1 MMNDTLP
8 LVSVII
14 ATFNSSKV
22 LPRVL
27 EAIRKQNY
35 PQDKIE
41 ILVVDGGSSDN
52 TKEIAHEYNCIILE
66 NPKTEPVYA
75 RFIGLQNAKGKYV
88 VTIDHDEVLSNPDS
102 IKNRVNALL
111 EHPECKAALCSG
123 YKRPDDYPLLNQ
135 YISDFGD
142 PYSLYMYHCPKDY
155 VFFPRFLKNKYK
167 IMFES
172 NNYLQIQ
179 IGKNMRSLIV
189 ELICTATMIDLK
201 YFKNFLTGNYT
212 TDSSILCHAFYIM
225 LEKGNNTIIVSKND
239 PLVHYSVDSLKAY
252 WPKLKW
258 RIINNVHFSEKADNG
273 ATGRAV
279 YQKINPVKKY
289 FFVVYAFTMVI
300 PLIEGFI
307 LSIKRKNIIYLMHP
321 VFSIYVAFQILW
333 QYFRKIIKRPPAFTS
348 YDGKKNLEHCAE

>member
-1 MMNDTLP
+1 MNDTLP

-41 ILVVDGGSSDN
+41 IFTVDGGSTDN
-52 TKEIAHEYNCIILE
+52 TREIAQKYNCIILD

-102 IKNRVNALL
+102 IKNRVDALT
-111 EHPECKAALCSG
+111 EHHECKVALCSG

-142 PYSLYMYHCPKDY
+142 PYSLYMYHCPKDFA
-155 VFFPRFLKNKYK
+155 FFSKFLKKKYDLIINSDAYFQIKINKN
-167 IMFES
+167 IE
-172 NNYLQIQ
+172 N
-179 IGKNMRSLIV
+179 LII
-189 ELICTATMIDLK
+189 ELICAATMIDLE

-212 TDSSILCHAFYIM
+212 TDSSILCHAFYLM
-225 LEKGNNTIIVSKND
+225 LGKGNNTIIVSKHD

-258 RIINNVHFSEKADNG
+258 RIINNIHFPEKAADG

-279 YQKINPVKKY
+279 YQKINPIKKY
-289 FFVVYAFTMVI
+289 FFIIYAFTILV
-300 PLIEGFI
+300 PFIEGFI
-307 LSIKRKNIIYLMHP
+307 LSIKRKNIIYVMHP

-348 YDGKKNLEHCAE
+348 YDGKKKIERNA